1 MAEAASI
8 SKIGS
13 KAESKKKKKKRNHQE
28 EKEEEE
34 PQEQEL
40 RQQEDKPTT
49 TTTTTTISRTL
60 RFIFSNPILGHS
72 GCKCG
77 PGMSAW
83 RHRRDPVKVW
93 PLCCPS

>member
-13 KAESKKKKKKRNHQE
+13 KAESKKKKKKRKHQE

-40 RQQEDKPTT
+40 RQQEDKPT

>member
-49 TTTTTTISRTL
+49 TTTTTISRTL